1 MKTVNWIHGWLKSI
15 WKSKAVPN
23 YRKDMD
29 KIWKDNALDLGRI
42 SAFGKVNKRK
52 INEEYNKIVQEQKK
66 VVPKTIETNVYGDDD
81 WADPDSDEK

>member
-1 MKTVNWIHGWLKSI
+1 MVNKKKNWIYYMKEGLKSM

-29 KIWKDNALDLGRI
+29 KEWVDNALDLGRI

-52 INEEYNKIVQEQKK
+52 IKKEYNKILQEKK
-66 VVPKTIETNVYGDDD
+66 KR
-81 WADPDSDEK
+81 

>member
-1 MKTVNWIHGWLKSI
+1 MVNKKKNWIYYMQEGLKSM

-29 KIWKDNALDLGRI
+29 KEWVDNALDLGRI

-52 INEEYNKIVQEQKK
+52 IKKEYNKILQEKK
-66 VVPKTIETNVYGDDD
+66 KRGTGKSDD
-81 WADPDSDEK
+81 S